1 MTKKTRYFL
10 EGFSLWLL
18 FVLFASLSPRT
29 ASAIGGFLGRTFGPL
44 LAASRKARRNLASVF
59 PDMSSAEQSRIIAGM
74 WCNLGRVIAEYPH
87 LKQIAQYRTEV
98 VGGQHVLALI
108 ERAQPAVFI
117 GGHLANWEVNC
128 AALLTQFAHPIALTY
143 RAPNNPITARM
154 LERART
160 LGGRLQ
166 AFPKN
171 RESARHL
178 MRTLKDGGFL
188 GILIDQKYNEGVE
201 APFFGRPAMT
211 NPVFVQLCQKY
222 HCPLVPVRG
231 ERLEGCRFR
240 LTVYPPIPVF
250 DENGAALPIEQVI
263 ASAQALLEE
272 WISERP
278 EQWLWLHRRWKD

>member
-117 GGHLANWEVNC
+117 GGHLATSVSV
-128 AALLTQFAHPIALTY
+128 P
-143 RAPNNPITARM
+143 
-154 LERART
+154 
-160 LGGRLQ
+160 
-166 AFPKN
+166 
-171 RESARHL
+171 
-178 MRTLKDGGFL
+178 
-188 GILIDQKYNEGVE
+188 
-201 APFFGRPAMT
+201 RP
-211 NPVFVQLCQKY
+211 VK
-222 HCPLVPVRG
+222 
-231 ERLEGCRFR
+231 ERLFLPVVSCDESVLKAVCWFLMFSICRR
-240 LTVYPPIPVF
+240 ACPSVDTPVIPVF
-250 DENGAALPIEQVI
+250 LYR
-263 ASAQALLEE
+263 LEH
-272 WISERP
+272 I
-278 EQWLWLHRRWKD
+278 Q